1 MEKNALNVTCQDTG
15 ILHQCSVKL
24 AIKKDITILWV
35 KNVSIAQMKNLFGT
49 ELFVLYV
56 QFKLQSGMEN
66 IVIIALQELI
76 GMQIFQNALL
86 VPMVKF
92 IVQLRI
98 NVFAQFRHHLC
109 WLTAL
114 VLFVTY
120 LTIGMKE
127 TESV

>member
-1 MEKNALNVTCQDTG
+1 
-15 ILHQCSVKL
+15 
-24 AIKKDITILWV
+24 
-35 KNVSIAQMKNLFGT
+35 VSIAQMKNLFGT

-56 QFKLQSGMEN
+56 QFKLQSGMGN
-66 IVIIALQELI
+66 IVIIALQGLI

-92 IVQLRI
+92 IVQLKI
-98 NVFAQFRHHLC
+98 NVFVQFRHHLC
-109 WLTAL
+109 WLTEL

-120 LTIGMKE
+120 LTIGMKG

>member
-1 MEKNALNVTCQDTG
+1 M
-15 ILHQCSVKL
+15 
-24 AIKKDITILWV
+24 
-35 KNVSIAQMKNLFGT
+35 

-56 QFKLQSGMEN
+56 QFKLQYGMEN

-76 GMQIFQNALL
+76 GMQIFQNALP
-86 VPMVKF
+86 VQMAKF

-98 NVFAQFRHHLC
+98 NVFVQFRHHIC
-109 WLTAL
+109 WLTEL